1 MQQKI
6 NINAP
11 VSMILKGIKDYQN
24 LLYRQIDIKPECY
37 LPIFAYLNNYAKMLN
52 PEEKEESTCVKAKTL
67 VKCNNAQVVDA
78 IEKSKKLLY
87 KQTEIKPEVYLH
99 IMFKLDEYSKLL
111 QDQDAGTTEQPIE
124 QLQKEP
130 AQTIAT
136 KNENEFTKLKNFM

>member
-24 LLYRQIDIKPECY
+24 LLYKQIDIKPECY
-37 LPIFAYLNNYAKMLN
+37 LPIFAFLNNYAKTLN
-52 PEEKEESTCVKAKTL
+52 PEEKEESTCVNAKTL
-67 VKCNNAQVVDA
+67 VKCNNAQVIDA

-99 IMFKLDEYSKLL
+99 IMSKLDEYSKLL
-111 QDQDAGTTEQPIE
+111 QDQDAGTTEQPP
-124 QLQKEP
+124 KEP
-130 AQTIAT
+130 AQANAT
-136 KNENEFTKLKNFM
+136 KSENEFEKLKNFM